1 MKRIV
6 TTMILAVSLVG
17 CMFAQKEVKYAKIFY
32 KDLKMET
39 NDIVIIVD
47 NAVSTAGETKFK
59 LKIMNKTNDYLILKP
74 EECKFIVNGKE
85 EKPQEKWLV
94 ISPNE
99 SDFRVVNL
107 KGAGYNAIKN
117 YQFVLDGL
125 YRVDA
130 NSKGIPTPDFKLPA
144 SQNDF
149 KTGPF
154 ANTVNK
160 VSKETD
166 KTEVKFNV
174 TYTGDK
180 IGFVFPS
187 KVSVK
192 MPDGNVFANA
202 KSKSDA
208 LMLIKG
214 ESDTYKLKWERMEG
228 GKMMDMQKVDMLI
241 QWNDAFAE
249 VTPVKMKS
257 ETIEMLFDEVMSNE
271 KGK

>member
-1 MKRIV
+1 
-6 TTMILAVSLVG
+6 
-17 CMFAQKEVKYAKIFY
+17 
-32 KDLKMET
+32 
-39 NDIVIIVD
+39 
-47 NAVSTAGETKFK
+47 
-59 LKIMNKTNDYLILKP
+59 
-74 EECKFIVNGKE
+74 
-85 EKPQEKWLV
+85 V

-130 NSKGIPTPDFKLPA
+130 NTKGISTPDFKLPA

-154 ANTVNK
+154 SNTVTK
-160 VSKETD
+160 VVKETD

-208 LMLIKG
+208 IMLVKG
-214 ESDTYKLKWERMEG
+214 GSDNYKLKWERMEG

-249 VTPVKMKS
+249 VTPVKMKA

>member
-1 MKRIV
+1 MKKLF
-6 TTMILAVSLVG
+6 TTMILAIGFVAAAV
-17 CMFAQKEVKYAKIFY
+17 AQKEVKYVKMYY

-47 NAVSTAGETKFK
+47 NAVSTEGETKFK
-59 LKIMNKTNDYLILKP
+59 LKIENKTNDYLILKP
-74 EECKFIVNGKE
+74 EECKFIINGKE
-85 EKPQEKWLV
+85 QKPKEKWLV

-99 SDFRVVNL
+99 SDFRIVNL
-107 KGAGYNAIKN
+107 KGAGYNAVKN

-130 NSKGIPTPDFKLPA
+130 NTKGIATPDFKLPA
-144 SQNDF
+144 SQNEF
-149 KTGPF
+149 ETGPF
-154 ANTVNK
+154 TNTLGK

-166 KTEVKFNV
+166 KTEVKISV

-192 MPDGNVFANA
+192 MPDGNTYANA

-208 LMLIKG
+208 IMMVKG
-214 ESDTYKLKWERMEG
+214 DSDSYKLKWERMEG
-228 GKMMDMQKVDMLI
+228 GKMMDMQKVDMMI

-249 VTPVKMKS
+249 VSPVKMKA
-257 ETIEMLFDEVMSNE
+257 ETIQMEFDEVASNE